1 MCVTPASMSCTEQR
15 RKELNRALCQFPG
28 LVQFW
33 VTRLDV
39 GIAFVLVLVLVIVIV
54 IVLVI
59 GFSAFS
65 ITITASAEHEHENR
79 SDGLLPICTLL

>member
-33 VTRLDV
+33 VIRLDV
-39 GIAFVLVLVLVIVIV
+39 GIAFVL
-54 IVLVI
+54 VLVI